1 MSWRW
6 AYLRFTQTFIHCKL
20 APLNFPHRRF
30 NGLYKEEAL
39 NWLITKENTTKKT
52 VLPHLLGIWLWRH
65 IEHPSTPKRT
75 LRSLLLLSGLI
86 STLCLLNLVELT
98 SGRWKMQIS
107 APSHSET
114 ISTLFFMLILL
125 PFNARIF
132 FFSVYWQGS
141 FYPIDCNILVI

>member
-6 AYLRFTQTFIHCKL
+6 AYLRFTQTFKHFKL

-52 VLPHLLGIWLWRH
+52 VLPHFLGIWLWRH
-65 IEHPSTPKRT
+65 IEHPSTPKRI
-75 LRSLLLLSGLI
+75 LR
-86 STLCLLNLVELT
+86 
-98 SGRWKMQIS
+98 MQIEVS
-107 APSHSET
+107 LVTKWPDFYLVRLELGWTHFWSLENANLGT
-114 ISTLFFMLILL
+114 VALRDNLNFVFMSFLL

-132 FFSVYWQGS
+132 FLFCLLTRIFLSYR
-141 FYPIDCNILVI
+141 L